1 MINVLIVD
9 DERLAQKYLSDMVS
23 DIPGCHV
30 AGFANNGVEAVSKV
44 SQLNVDLVLMDIHMP
59 VMDGIEAAKYIS
71 SAYDAPQIIFTTAY
85 SSHALSAF
93 DTRACG
99 YLLKPILR
107 EKLEEK
113 ISHARRDLSL
123 RVADDEKKVNRRRHI
138 YCRSKSRVYLIAAE
152 DIIFLRSQA
161 KYTLVKHVN
170 GEDLLAET
178 LVKLEKDFAGYFFR
192 VHRGV
197 LVNFDYL
204 EAMEKDRFG
213 RNFLKL
219 KHCKEKIF
227 ISRRHIA
234 DTRQFLRRFAAGRE
248 DKK

>member
-9 DERLAQKYLSDMVS
+9 DERCAQKYLSDMVS
-23 DIPGCHV
+23 DIRGCHV
-30 AGFANNGVEAVSKV
+30 TGLANNGVEAVSKV
-44 SQLNVDLVLMDIHMP
+44 SQLKVDLVLMDIHMP

-71 SAYDAPQIIFTTAY
+71 GAYDAPQIIFTTAY

-93 DTRACG
+93 DTKACG

-113 ISHARRDLSL
+113 ISHARRDISL
-123 RVADDEKKVNRRRHI
+123 RVAEGRNKVNRRRHI
-138 YCRSKSRVYLIAAE
+138 YCRSASRVYLIPAE
-152 DIIFLRSQA
+152 DIIFLKAQA
-161 KYTLVKHVN
+161 KYTLVKHIK
-170 GEDLLAET
+170 GEELLAET
-178 LVKLEKDFAGYFFR
+178 LIKLEKDFAGYFFR
-192 VHRGV
+192 VHRGI

-204 EAMEKDRFG
+204 EAMEKDKCG
-213 RNFLKL
+213 HNFLKL
-219 KHCKEKIF
+219 KHCDERLL

-234 DTRQFLRRFAAGRE
+234 DTRQYLKRFASGRE